1 MGEWSVEVKYN
12 AAPASRHRRGREVD
26 DPAASIGSM
35 TVCAV
40 GRLGSTTMSIV
51 AKADTEE
58 SARDA
63 GLRCAGRLARRL
75 RLPKRPGHVRV
86 EPLAVA
92 RARWAKE
99 NGDAFGMGRDQVGDQ
114 PEPTDRP
121 EHSRS
126 SLGPA
131 RRAPVGVAGRRQG
144 HPQRPRP

>member
-1 MGEWSVEVKYN
+1 MREWSVEVKYN
-12 AAPASRHRRGREVD
+12 AVPASRHRRGREVD

-58 SARDA
+58 SAREA

-86 EPLAVA
+86 ELLAGVQ
-92 RARWAKE
+92 ARWVAE
-99 NGDAFGMGRDQVGDQ
+99 DEDALRVGRDQVGDQ
-114 PEPTDRP
+114 PEPIDRP
-121 EHSRS
+121 EYSRS
-126 SLGPA
+126 SSGPA
-131 RRAPVGVAGRRQG
+131 HRAPAGVAGR
-144 HPQRPRP
+144 